1 MPVVTSALNLV
12 GNTWSASGSLPL
24 LRARGNRGS
33 NSRFQLK
40 NISGGGFNDTVVVT
54 DFNVQSG
61 VSWSAV
67 AAITVARSSTGAGE
81 MNNLYYIEQGFDV
94 ESTGFS
100 GGAQKTTLSSSGSYT
115 SMFTE
120 NSAQIGCVYV
130 PLFGLLFGQ
139 GAYITT
145 GPAYSNVSRQ
155 LNSAE
160 VAASNTAVPSGRA
173 PPTMVSFSN
182 QLWNFQGST
191 NETPANGTTTN
202 YSWNESAWTTNTAAS
217 IVKSAHGGAGYNN
230 AGFISIGGINTAAD
244 AMTDVGFFNG
254 TSWSSI
260 QVLPIATYGYQGCA
274 S

>member
-24 LRARGNRGS
+24 VRSRGNRGS

-40 NISGGGFNDTVVVT
+40 NISAGGYDGTSVKS

-67 AAITVARSSTGAGE
+67 AAITMLRSSCGAGE
-81 MNNLYYIEQGFDV
+81 MNNLYYIEQGLDV
-94 ESTGFS
+94 ESAGFAT
-100 GGAQKTTLSSSGSYT
+100 GAQKTTLSSSGSYT
-115 SMFTE
+115 SMFTV

-145 GPAYSNVSRQ
+145 GPGYSNVSRQ

-182 QLWNFQGST
+182 QLWNFQGAPDGSG
-191 NETPANGTTTN
+191 ANGTTTN